1 MGIKVSYPT
10 RLILLLLMNMIKD
23 SQITQSNKFAISL
36 QRLKKEV
43 WNGGRFGHAVGIIL
57 FGGSGQRSNHIRCY
71 LFYGGPIIF
80 VVTCFL

>member
-23 SQITQSNKFAISL
+23 SQITQSDKFAISL

-43 WNGGRFGHAVGIIL
+43 RNGGRFWHAVGIIL
-57 FGGSGQRSNHIRCY
+57 FGGSGQ
-71 LFYGGPIIF
+71 
-80 VVTCFL
+80 TCPKYPEQEVGNTFAIY